1 MGKKIDAIKQQVQLS
16 PREFFA
22 SLLNYYVFNGG
33 HFFKTAY
40 NEQPLYLEYSNDDKG
55 PRVDVL
61 YMMQEKSFPLIL
73 FMKKQPDYD
82 SALQITPELLSWLQS
97 VYISE
102 TPQKPPKPRRSRVRT
117 TGARQS
123 NQVSPDK
130 MNGKLMNGNNGRTI
144 RNR

>member
-40 NEQPLYLEYSNDDKG
+40 NDKPLYLEYSNDDKG
-55 PRVDVL
+55 PRLDVL
-61 YMMQEKSFPLIL
+61 YMMQEKSFPLLL

-102 TPQKPPKPRRSRVRT
+102 TPQKPPKQRGSRRRIAGGGQR
-117 TGARQS
+117 R
-123 NQVSPDK
+123 P
-130 MNGKLMNGNNGRTI
+130 LMNGTNGRKTGTSV
-144 RNR
+144 

>member
-55 PRVDVL
+55 PRLDVL
-61 YMMQEKSFPLIL
+61 YLMQEKSFPLTL

-82 SALQITPELLSWLQS
+82 SALQITPEVLSWLQS

-102 TPQKPPKPRRSRVRT
+102 APQETPRQRKSRVRT
-117 TGARQS
+117 SSARQN
-123 NQVSPDK
+123 NQALPGGKSRNL
-130 MNGKLMNGNNGRTI
+130 MNGKNGRTFN
-144 RNR
+144 NR